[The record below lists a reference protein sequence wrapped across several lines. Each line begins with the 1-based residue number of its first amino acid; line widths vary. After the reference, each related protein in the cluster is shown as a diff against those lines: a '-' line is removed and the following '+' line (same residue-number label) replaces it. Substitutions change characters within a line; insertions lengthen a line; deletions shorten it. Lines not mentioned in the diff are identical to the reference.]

1 MENLRELYANGTLK
15 FPKQLLY
22 LTRTLISWM
31 CVNKTMAS
39 EKIIICGF
47 WRIILYLPL
56 LILAVLPEETGLGF
70 FPTTVVV
77 LILLIFLY
85 FFKFRLNPQFT
96 AMKMGDKRMV
106 FENMRGISGAIM
118 ISPLALVKEQPDFFL
133 ITYIFL
139 VVMFELVHFRVR
151 IDSVQKSEIL

>member
-1 MENLRELYANGTLK
+1 
-15 FPKQLLY
+15 
-22 LTRTLISWM
+22 M
-31 CVNKTMAS
+31 CVNKTI
-39 EKIIICGF
+39 KIIICGF

-85 FFKFRLNPQFT
+85 FFKFRLNLQFA

-106 FENMRGISGAIM
+106 FENMRGISGAINTSC
-118 ISPLALVKEQPDFFL
+118 IGKRA
-133 ITYIFL
+133 T
-139 VVMFELVHFRVR
+139 
-151 IDSVQKSEIL
+151 